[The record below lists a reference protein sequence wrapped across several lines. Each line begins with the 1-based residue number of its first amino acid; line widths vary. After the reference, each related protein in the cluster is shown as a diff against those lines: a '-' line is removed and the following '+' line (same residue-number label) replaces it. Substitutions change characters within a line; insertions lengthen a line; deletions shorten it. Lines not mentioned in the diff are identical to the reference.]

1 MSYSNEKEYFRNKED
16 KFYFSI
22 PSNDKQRKTF
32 LGLDGTGFWYLIL
45 SLIPMLMIAFVYI
58 YMTNFMGISFGLKF
72 NILCIFFAVS
82 YISIM
87 WTLSSHDNVTGKQQ
101 FSMIYQIVKHRFFQ
115 KKLIRPTFANRKN
128 TILMI
133 EVDKDEIDKKEL

>member
-1 MSYSNEKEYFRNKED
+1 MAYSNDKEYFRSKED

-45 SLIPMLMIAFVYI
+45 SLIPILALTFIYI
-58 YMTNFMGISFGLKF
+58 YMSNFMGIGFPVKV
-72 NILCIFFAVS
+72 NVILLFMTVS

-87 WTLSSHDNVTGKQQ
+87 WTLASHDNVTGKQQ
-101 FSMIYQIVKHRFFQ
+101 FSMLYQIVKYRFLQ
-115 KKLIRPTFANRKN
+115 KKIIRPTFANRKN
-128 TILMI
+128 TILII
-133 EVDKDEIDKKEL
+133 EVDNNETNKKEL